1 MMSMESP
8 TRKRVEQARYAL
20 LHVHRAL
27 LEVERIRYER
37 QHGRIQGS
45 GALLQIVLNDPWFY
59 WLRPIP
65 TLIALLDE
73 WLEAEPPA
81 DDAAT
86 RAELLLAQVRDR
98 LRPDEDGADFQQRY
112 HQLLQEEP
120 TVAVAHAEVR
130 KLINSCPPT
139 FPARRWSPA
148 PPGSWAVTF

>member
-27 LEVERIRYER
+27 LEGERIRYER

-45 GALLQIVLNDPWFY
+45 GALLQIVLNDPRFY

-73 WLEAEPPA
+73 WLAAHPPA
-81 DDAAT
+81 DGAGT

-130 KLINSCPPT
+130 KLINS
-139 FPARRWSPA
+139 
-148 PPGSWAVTF
+148 

>member
-1 MMSMESP
+1 MHLLSTMMSMESP

-37 QHGRIQGS
+37 QHGRIQSS

-73 WLEAEPPA
+73 WLEADPPA

-98 LRPDEDGADFQQRY
+98 LRPDENGADFQQRY

-130 KLINSCPPT
+130 KLINS
-139 FPARRWSPA
+139 
-148 PPGSWAVTF
+148 

>member
-1 MMSMESP
+1 MSMESP

-37 QHGRIQGS
+37 QHGRIQSS

-73 WLEAEPPA
+73 WLEADPPA

-98 LRPDEDGADFQQRY
+98 LRPDENGADFQQRY

-130 KLINSCPPT
+130 KLINS
-139 FPARRWSPA
+139 
-148 PPGSWAVTF
+148 

>member
-73 WLEAEPPA
+73 WLEADPPPDPPESYYRVA
-81 DDAAT
+81 
-86 RAELLLAQVRDR
+86 DR
-98 LRPDEDGADFQQRY
+98 LTREIPGAFQPNQY
-112 HQLLQEEP
+112 ANPANPWTHY
-120 TVAVAHAEVR
+120 TVTGPE
-130 KLINSCPPT
+130 L
-139 FPARRWSPA
+139 W
-148 PPGSWAVTF
+148 

>member
-1 MMSMESP
+1 MSMESP

-37 QHGRIQGS
+37 QHGRIPGS

-73 WLEAEPPA
+73 WLEADPPQ

-130 KLINSCPPT
+130 KLIN
-139 FPARRWSPA
+139 A
-148 PPGSWAVTF
+148 

>member
-1 MMSMESP
+1 MSMESP

-27 LEVERIRYER
+27 LEVERIRFER

-73 WLEAEPPA
+73 WLEADPPS

-98 LRPDEDGADFQQRY
+98 LRPDENGADFQQRY

-130 KLINSCPPT
+130 KLIN
-139 FPARRWSPA
+139 A
-148 PPGSWAVTF
+148 

>member
-73 WLEAEPPA
+73 WLEADPPA

-130 KLINSCPPT
+130 KLINS
-139 FPARRWSPA
+139 
-148 PPGSWAVTF
+148 